1 MVKEDRDEIR
11 EMLYDILS
19 GQTEEMKGRYN
30 IIHANLVQIKEQ
42 TTKTNGRVNV
52 IDEEIE
58 KLKIN
63 DIKQAGYCPN
73 TIRVAALENLEV
85 GRKSVYK
92 FISIVAGVTVG
103 TVGVAMAILTYF
115 LKLP

>member
-1 MVKEDRDEIR
+1 MIKEDRDEIR
-11 EMLYDILS
+11 EMLNDILS

-30 IIHANLVQIKEQ
+30 IIHTNLVQIKEQ

-52 IDEEIE
+52 LDDEIA

-63 DIKQAGYCPN
+63 EIKLEGYCPN
-73 TIRVAALENLEV
+73 TSRVIALENLEI

-92 FISIVAGVTVG
+92 FITIVAGVTVG
-103 TVGVAMAILTYF
+103 IISLAIAILTYF